1 MENKG
6 ANRNW
11 KAKEVR
17 HDRLLLHSYVLYFC
31 SKTRENSMTS
41 KKDVHTHRYTSIF
54 LSFWKV
60 YYFNIFIFFILTVK
74 KESPQVKETKQ
85 HFRYLHQK
93 IYFNSVEFAL
103 IHHSKS

>member
-31 SKTRENSMTS
+31 SKVGECSMIS
-41 KKDVHTHRYTSIF
+41 KEDEFYFFFF
-54 LSFWKV
+54 L
-60 YYFNIFIFFILTVK
+60 YFKNTAF
-74 KESPQVKETKQ
+74 
-85 HFRYLHQK
+85 
-93 IYFNSVEFAL
+93 
-103 IHHSKS
+103 

>member
-31 SKTRENSMTS
+31 SKVGECGMIS
-41 KKDVHTHRYTSIF
+41 KED
-54 LSFWKV
+54 
-60 YYFNIFIFFILTVK
+60 
-74 KESPQVKETKQ
+74 
-85 HFRYLHQK
+85 
-93 IYFNSVEFAL
+93 EF
-103 IHHSKS
+103 K

>member
-31 SKTRENSMTS
+31 SKVGECSMISKEDEFTR
-41 KKDVHTHRYTSIF
+41 RYISFFF
-54 LSFWKV
+54 L
-60 YYFNIFIFFILTVK
+60 YFKNTAF
-74 KESPQVKETKQ
+74 
-85 HFRYLHQK
+85 
-93 IYFNSVEFAL
+93 
-103 IHHSKS
+103 

>member
-31 SKTRENSMTS
+31 SKTRENSMIS
-41 KKDVHTHRYTSIF
+41 KKDVHTHRYISIF
-54 LSFWKV
+54 LSFWKI
-60 YYFNIFIFFILTVK
+60 YYFNIFISFIFTVKKSPPKSQRQSNTLDIYIKRFILT
-74 KESPQVKETKQ
+74 
-85 HFRYLHQK
+85 
-93 IYFNSVEFAL
+93 A
-103 IHHSKS
+103 

>member
-31 SKTRENSMTS
+31 SKVGECSMISKEDEFTR
-41 KKDVHTHRYTSIF
+41 RYI
-54 LSFWKV
+54 SF
-60 YYFNIFIFFILTVK
+60 FFFISK
-74 KESPQVKETKQ
+74 IQ
-85 HFRYLHQK
+85 HFNSFISFILILSKCKKKNNQRYKVTL
-93 IYFNSVEFAL
+93 
-103 IHHSKS
+103 

>member
-6 ANRNW
+6 ANRNS

-17 HDRLLLHSYVLYFC
+17 HDRLLLHSYALYFC
-31 SKTRENSMTS
+31 SKSRENSMIS
-41 KKDVHTHRYTSIF
+41 NKDVHTHRYTSIF

-60 YYFNIFIFFILTVK
+60 YYFNIFIFFICTVK
-74 KESPQVKETKQ
+74 KESLYVKEKKQ
-85 HFRYLHQK
+85 HFRYLHIK
-93 IYFNSVEFAL
+93 IFFNSVEFAL

>member
-31 SKTRENSMTS
+31 SKVGECSMIS
-41 KKDVHTHRYTSIF
+41 KEDEFTQRYISFFFSLFQKYSILIVLS
-54 LSFWKV
+54 LSFS
-60 YYFNIFIFFILTVK
+60 F
-74 KESPQVKETKQ
+74 
-85 HFRYLHQK
+85 
-93 IYFNSVEFAL
+93 
-103 IHHSKS
+103 